1 MESKKLSNEE
11 LQELKDYQEKINLIV
26 ISLGKLDLQIDSL
39 KRDHGKLVKDYQ
51 EIEKS
56 QFETAKK
63 LQDKYGEGN
72 INLENGE
79 FTPTS

>member
-1 MESKKLSNEE
+1 MDSKKLSNKE

-26 ISLGKLDLQIDSL
+26 INLGKLDLQISSL
-39 KRDHGKLVKDYQ
+39 KRDHEKLVKDYQ

-56 QFETAKK
+56 QYETAKS

-79 FTPTS
+79 FTPTN

>member
-39 KRDHGKLVKDYQ
+39 KRDHEKLVKDYQ

>member
-1 MESKKLSNEE
+1 MDNKKLSNKE

-26 ISLGKLDLQIDSL
+26 ISLGKLDLQISSL
-39 KRDHGKLVKDYQ
+39 KRDHEKLVKDYQ

-56 QFETAKK
+56 QYETAKS

-79 FTPTS
+79 FTPTN

>member
-1 MESKKLSNEE
+1 MDSKKLSNKE

-26 ISLGKLDLQIDSL
+26 ISLGKLDLQISSL
-39 KRDHGKLVKDYQ
+39 KRDHEKLVKDYQ

-56 QFETAKK
+56 QYETAKS

-79 FTPTS
+79 FTPTN